1 MADTTPNLT
10 LPYILPS
17 QAQKHVTHNEALLR
31 LDQLVHLTIEMEAAS
46 PPATPADAGRYAV
59 ADGATGA
66 WAGRAGT
73 IALWQDGGWSFLV
86 PRPGF
91 LAWFRSTGKI
101 MAYGDSGWVEPG
113 LPDLLT
119 PALLGIGATP
129 DSSNRL
135 AVSSPATLLNHAG
148 AGHQLKINK
157 ASAAETASLLFQ
169 SNWSG
174 RAEMGLAGNDAFAVK
189 VSADGASWRTGLSI
203 DGLGRVTLP
212 ARPLARAHRAA
223 GTSSPAAG
231 TSTGFS
237 TLALEQGGVTL
248 GAAQAG
254 GGNALVV
261 PASGL
266 YALGLTVSATS
277 SSGHTV
283 SLRRNGSSTLLG
295 LSVPPSAP
303 VTVSGTTLAGL
314 TQGDTLSLLHAGTAV
329 LDEGAGRTEI
339 WLMLV

>member
-31 LDQLVHLTIEMEAAS
+31 LDQLVHLTIEAETAS
-46 PPATPADAGRYAV
+46 PPATPTEASRYAV
-59 ADGATGA
+59 ASGATGA

-73 IALWQDGGWSFLV
+73 IAIWQDGGWSFLA
-86 PRPGF
+86 PRAGF

-101 MAYGDSGWVEPG
+101 MAYGGSGWVEPG
-113 LPDLLT
+113 LPDTLT
-119 PALLGIGATP
+119 PARLGIGATP

-135 AVSSPATLLNHAG
+135 AVSSPAILLNHAG

-157 ASAAETASLLFQ
+157 ANASDTASLLFQ

-174 RAEMGLAGNDAFAVK
+174 RAEMGLAGNDMFSVK
-189 VSADGASWRTGLSI
+189 VSADGATWRTGLSI
-203 DGLGRVTLP
+203 DGQGRVTLP
-212 ARPLARAHRAA
+212 ARPMARAHRAA
-223 GTSSPAAG
+223 GTSSPASGA
-231 TSTGFS
+231 STGFS

-248 GAAQAG
+248 GAALAG
-254 GGNALVV
+254 GGNTLVV
-261 PASGL
+261 PATGL
-266 YALGLTVSATS
+266 YALGLTVSAAS

-283 SLRRNGSSTLLG
+283 TLRRNGSSTLLG
-295 LSVPPSAP
+295 LSIPSAAP
-303 VTVSGTTLAGL
+303 ATTSGTTLASL
-314 TQGDTLSLLHAGTAV
+314 TQGDALSLTHAGTAV
-329 LDEGAGRTEI
+329 LDEGPGRTEV